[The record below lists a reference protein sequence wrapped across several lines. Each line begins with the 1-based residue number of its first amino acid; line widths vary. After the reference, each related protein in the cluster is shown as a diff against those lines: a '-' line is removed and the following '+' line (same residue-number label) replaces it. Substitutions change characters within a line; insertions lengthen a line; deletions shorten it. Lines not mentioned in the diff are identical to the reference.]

1 MQKCLFSYYK
11 LSFSEKKKKK
21 KKQLITQK
29 QTELILSEYLEA
41 TKQTLII
48 YKPRKK

>member
-11 LSFSEKKKKK
+11 LSFSEKKKK